1 MKLFVSKGKALF
13 LISILAMCC
22 VIESN
27 SQSSSYAITGVVTD
41 SVTGKPIESIAVSLE
56 KSKIG
61 TLTDE
66 EGEFRL
72 TNNRTTKATLILS
85 GMGYKTKEITV
96 LPGKYYKLQI
106 KMVSDGIQ
114 IGEVVIRQTKE
125 KYSKK
130 NNPAVDLIKKVIEHK
145 YKNYVESEDY
155 WRCSE
160 YERIF
165 FALNDYN
172 PNKGILKNQKYLAK
186 YADTSRIDGR
196 KILPY
201 TVREY
206 YRDVYH
212 RKSPKETKKIVLG
225 YNQQGIDKKM
235 DNSGFASAT
244 DETFKD
250 INIRDNQINLFLIGF
265 VGPLSTSSSIDFYKW
280 YIRDTVMIDNK
291 KFIQLGFLPFNTRDV
306 GFSGDLFVRDDSTYA
321 IKKVLLRIPKKA
333 NINFVKT
340 MLVEQEFDQLKSG
353 LWTPS
358 RFTTMV
364 NFEYEKIGKLYV
376 QKDQT
381 FTNISTGL
389 NYKEIFA
396 IPDQEIKMKGYDNQE
411 NKFWQE
417 NRPTTGVKDL
427 RLDSMYIEATRSKT
441 VKFAIKVA
449 DFLQSGYIHTIWDP
463 KLNKL
468 DIGSAQTFYSTNS
481 LEGTRLRMG
490 ALTTANF
497 NHNLF
502 LYGYGAYGTS
512 DKIWKY
518 YGEVA
523 WAFKRRELIKDEF
536 PRKNLT
542 ISYKYDVNTL
552 GQRYLQ
558 ASRDNFLQSFKIRDI
573 DNMTYQREIEINYVH
588 ESQKGFS
595 AMVFARKSD
604 ESAGGNLT
612 FIHSGD
618 GTSLGS
624 MKTTE
629 VGVTLRYAHNEKFVQ
644 MKRKREQIPSE
655 STIVTFENT
664 WGLNNILSGNYSYH
678 VMGLG
683 LEKAKWIPPFGK
695 LFLSVK
701 AEKIWGEVPFPLL
714 LTPNA
719 NNSYTIQR
727 GAFNLITPLEFINDR
742 QLTFMLDYHMGGW
755 LFNRVPFIKAF
766 KLREVFGFHGL
777 LGDLSDR
784 NNPNSD
790 NNLLIFPDIRHS
802 MGSTPYMEYNV
813 GVENIFKF
821 FRVDYVRR
829 LNYLNHPDIDKS
841 GVRFGFRMQF

>member
-1 MKLFVSKGKALF
+1 MKLIVSKGKSFFILF
-13 LISILAMCC
+13 IFSLLCC
-22 VIESN
+22 TASHA
-27 SQSSSYAITGVVTD
+27 QGSSYAVTGIVCD

-72 TNNRTTKATLILS
+72 TNNRTTKTTLILS
-85 GMGYKTKEITV
+85 GMGYKTKEITI
-96 LPGKYYKLQI
+96 LPGKYYKLNI
-106 KMVSDGIQ
+106 KMVSSGVQ
-114 IGEVVIRQTKE
+114 IAEVVIKQTKE

-130 NNPAVDLIKKVIEHK
+130 NNPAVDLIKKVIENKH
-145 YKNYVESEDY
+145 KNYIESENY
-155 WRCSE
+155 WRYSE
-160 YERIF
+160 YERVF
-165 FALNDYN
+165 FAINDYN
-172 PNKGILKNQKYLAK
+172 PNKGILKSQKYLAK

-206 YRDVYH
+206 YRDVYQ
-212 RKSPKETKKIVLG
+212 RKSPRETKKIVLG

-235 DNSGFASAT
+235 DNSGFSSAT

-250 INIRDNQINLFLIGF
+250 INIRDNQINLFMIGF
-265 VGPLSTSSSIDFYKW
+265 VGPLSNSLSVDFYKW
-280 YIRDTVMIDNK
+280 YIRDTVMIENK
-291 KFIQLGFLPFNTRDV
+291 KYIQLGFLPFNTRDV

-353 LWTPS
+353 LWAPS

-376 QKDQT
+376 EKDQT
-381 FTNISTGL
+381 FTNVSTGL

-396 IPDQEIKMKGYDNQE
+396 VPDPIIKMDGYDTQE
-411 NKFWQE
+411 AQFWHE
-417 NRPTTGVKDL
+417 SRSKSGVKDL
-427 RLDSMYIEATRSKT
+427 RLDSMYIEATQSKT
-441 VKFAIKVA
+441 VRLGIKVA

-463 KLNKL
+463 KLNKV
-468 DIGSAQTFYSTNS
+468 DFGSMQTFYSSNK

-490 ALTTANF
+490 VLTTANF
-497 NHNLF
+497 NPHLF
-502 LYGYGAYGTS
+502 LFGYGAYGTS
-512 DKIWKY
+512 DHVWKY

-523 WAFKRRELIKDEF
+523 WAFKKRQLIKDEF

-542 ISYKYDVNTL
+542 LSYKYDVNTL

-558 ASRDNFLQSFKIRDI
+558 ATRDNFLQSFRIRDV
-573 DNMTYQREIEINYVH
+573 DNMTYKRSIELNYVH
-588 ESQKGFS
+588 ESQCGFS
-595 AMVFARKSD
+595 VMAFGRKSD
-604 ESAGGNLT
+604 ESPGGNLLFDYQDAT
-612 FIHSGD
+612 F
-618 GTSLGS
+618 LGS
-624 MKTTE
+624 LKTTE

-644 MKRKREQIPSE
+644 MKRKREPIPTE
-655 STIVTFENT
+655 STIVTLENT
-664 WGLNNILSGNYSYH
+664 WGLNDILSGNYSYH

-683 LEKAKWIPPFGK
+683 LEKAKWVPPFGK
-695 LFLSVK
+695 VFLSVK
-701 AEKIWGEVPFPLL
+701 AEKLWGTVPFPLL

-727 GAFNLITPLEFINDR
+727 GAFNLITPLEFITDR
-742 QLTFMLDYHMGGW
+742 QVTFMLDYHMGGW
-755 LFNRVPFIKAF
+755 LFNRIPLIKPF
-766 KLREVFGFHGL
+766 KLREVFGFHAL
-777 LGDLSDR
+777 LGDLSDK
-784 NNPNSD
+784 NNPEFNTKAM
-790 NNLLIFPDIRHS
+790 NFPIVTHS
-802 MGSTPYMEYNV
+802 MGKTPYMEYNV
-813 GVENIFKF
+813 GIENILKF

-829 LNYLNHPDIDKS
+829 LNYLGHPDIDKN

>member
-1 MKLFVSKGKALF
+1 MKLFVSEGKNFFALCIF
-13 LISILAMCC
+13 SLLCC
-22 VIESN
+22 TLSHA
-27 SQSSSYAITGVVTD
+27 QTSSFAITGIVSD
-41 SVTGKPIESIAVSLE
+41 SVTGKPIESIAVSLQ
-56 KSKIG
+56 KSKVG

-72 TNNRTTKATLILS
+72 TNNKTTKATLTLS
-85 GMGYKTKEITV
+85 GMGYKTKEITI
-96 LPGKYYKLQI
+96 LPGKYYKLHI
-106 KMVSDGIQ
+106 KMVSTGVQ
-114 IGEVVIRQTKE
+114 ISEVVIKQTKE

-145 YKNYVESEDY
+145 YKHYIESENY
-155 WRCSE
+155 WRYSE
-160 YERIF
+160 YERVF
-165 FALNDYN
+165 FAINDFN
-172 PNKGILKNQKYLAK
+172 PNKGILKSQKYLAK

-206 YRDVYH
+206 YRDVYQ
-212 RKSPKETKKIVLG
+212 RKSPRETKKIVLG

-235 DNSGFASAT
+235 DNSGFSSAT

-250 INIRDNQINLFLIGF
+250 INIRDNQINLFMIGF
-265 VGPLSTSSSIDFYKW
+265 VGPLSNSLSVDFYKW
-280 YIRDTVMIDNK
+280 YIRDTVMIDSK
-291 KFIQLGFLPFNTRDV
+291 KYIQLGFLPFNTRDV

-353 LWTPS
+353 LWAPS

-389 NYKEIFA
+389 NYKEVFA
-396 IPDQEIKMKGYDNQE
+396 ISDPEIKMNGYDNHE
-411 NKFWQE
+411 AKFWQE
-417 NRPTTGVKDL
+417 NRPATGVKDL
-427 RLDSMYIEATRSKT
+427 RLDSLYIEATQNKT
-441 VKFAIKVA
+441 VRIGIKVA
-449 DFLQSGYIHTIWDP
+449 DFLQSGYVHTIWDP
-463 KLNKL
+463 KLNKV
-468 DIGSAQTFYSTNS
+468 DFGSVQTLYSSND
-481 LEGTRLRMG
+481 LEGTRLRLG
-490 ALTTANF
+490 VLTTANF

-502 LYGYGAYGTS
+502 LFGYGAYGTS
-512 DKIWKY
+512 DKVWKY

-523 WAFKRRELIKDEF
+523 WAFKRRQLIKDEF

-542 ISYKYDVNTL
+542 LSYKYDVNTL

-558 ASRDNFLQSFKIRDI
+558 ATRDNFLQSFRIRDV
-573 DNMTYQREIEINYVH
+573 DNMSYKRTIELNYVH
-588 ESQKGFS
+588 ESQSGFS
-595 AMVFARKSD
+595 VMAFGRKSD
-604 ESAGGNLT
+604 ESPGGNLL
-612 FIHSGD
+612 FNYQD
-618 GTSLGS
+618 ATSLAS
-624 MKTTE
+624 LRTTE

-644 MKRKREQIPSE
+644 MKRRREPIPTE
-655 STIVTFENT
+655 STILTFENS
-664 WGLNNILSGNYSYH
+664 WGLNSILGGDFSYH

-683 LEKAKWIPPFGK
+683 LEKAKWVAPFGK

-701 AEKIWGEVPFPLL
+701 AEKMWGTVPFPLL
-714 LTPNA
+714 LMPNA

-755 LFNRVPFIKAF
+755 LFNRIPLIKSY
-766 KLREVFGFHGL
+766 KLREVFGFHSL
-777 LGDLSDR
+777 LGDLSDK
-784 NNPNSD
+784 NNPEFNSKAM
-790 NNLLIFPDIRHS
+790 NFPIITHS
-802 MGSTPYMEYNV
+802 MGKTPYMEYNV
-813 GVENIFKF
+813 GIENILKF

-829 LNYLNHPDIDKS
+829 LNYLGHPDIDKN